1 LKLCFLPLLLCSAA
15 LLAAPAGAPNSA
27 EANAVLQNYCAAR
40 QNQVGRVKAV
50 SMDIDIQG
58 AIPKL
63 KKQGRFHALRRISPL
78 GLISYDRRRFEG
90 DGTVKNQLILR
101 YLTAEAEAHQEQS
114 PALAVTPENY
124 KFKYKGRATLDGHT
138 AHLFQVSPI
147 KKRDGMF
154 RGEVWI
160 DADTFLPL
168 RESGA
173 LVKKISVLVRKT
185 AFVRNFEI
193 RDGLS
198 LTREEDWQFDAIGF
212 GKAALT
218 VAFSNFSI
226 GGSVAGELDQ

>member
-1 LKLCFLPLLLCSAA
+1 MLYSAA
-15 LLAAPAGAPNSA
+15 LCAAPASFSNSA
-27 EANAVLQNYCAAR
+27 EAKAILENYCAAR
-40 QNQVGRVKAV
+40 QTEAGRVQAV

-78 GLISYDRRRFEG
+78 GLISYERRRFEG

-101 YLTAEAEAHQEQS
+101 YLTTEAEAQQEKS

-124 KFKYKGRATLDGHT
+124 RFKFKGRATVDGRA
-138 AHLFQVSPI
+138 AHLFEISPI
-147 KKRDGMF
+147 KKREGMF
-154 RGEVWI
+154 RGELWI
-160 DADTFLPL
+160 DAGTFLPL
-168 RESGA
+168 KESGA

-193 RDGLS
+193 RDGVA
-198 LTREEDWQFDAIGF
+198 LTRDEEWQFDAIGF

-218 VAFSNFSI
+218 VAFSNFSM